1 MRAQDEGGDLQLGM
15 RGGGGRWASLYRG
28 AQRGGHVKITKKP
41 GSTRRFSTKRSPA
54 LLRPEVGD
62 DADCWARDISGTWVL
77 GRDGDRPKRR
87 GRKGWRGIGLP
98 GRAGLLAIGMEI
110 G

>member
-1 MRAQDEGGDLQLGM
+1 M
-15 RGGGGRWASLYRG
+15 
-28 AQRGGHVKITKKP
+28 
-41 GSTRRFSTKRSPA
+41 KRSPT
-54 LLRPEVGD
+54 LLRSEVGD

-98 GRAGLLAIGMEI
+98 GRASLLAIRMEI
-110 G
+110 GRKQGARGSPFPFLFSFQVFSKIIFNRF